1 MIDFEMIEKIE
12 EWGFEIEKEY
22 HRTKAH
28 DGIIGIKDQLINV
41 FDVFDIWTEYQEYLD
56 ITFKEL
62 IEKLENE
69 PFYIGD
75 YKIYITYKLYHEEAI
90 KLIMLSEYL
99 GDEFEKY
106 LKDIEIELEN
116 WQPSDMEKFFEQYG
130 IEVY

>member
-1 MIDFEMIEKIE
+1 MIDIEMINKIE

-41 FDVFDIWTEYQEYLD
+41 FDVYDIRTEYREYLD

-62 IEKLENE
+62 IKKLETQ
-69 PFYIGD
+69 PVYIGD
-75 YKIYITYKLYHEEAI
+75 YKIYTTYKLYNEDAI
-90 KLIMLSEYL
+90 ELTTFSDYL

-106 LKDIEIELEN
+106 LKDNGIQVYDYDNSDIEE
-116 WQPSDMEKFFEQYG
+116 FFEQYG

>member
-1 MIDFEMIEKIE
+1 MIDIEMINKIE
-12 EWGFEIEKEY
+12 EWGFGIEQEY
-22 HRTKAH
+22 HRIKAH

-75 YKIYITYKLYHEEAI
+75 YKIYITYKLYHEDAI
-90 KLIMLSEYL
+90 ELTTFSNYL
-99 GDEFEKY
+99 GDEFEEY
-106 LKDIEIELEN
+106 LKDNGIQVYNYDNSDIEE
-116 WQPSDMEKFFEQYG
+116 FFEQYG

>member
-1 MIDFEMIEKIE
+1 MIDIEMINTIE

-69 PFYIGD
+69 PAYIGD
-75 YKIYITYKLYHEEAI
+75 YKIYTKYKLYHEYAKE
-90 KLIMLSEYL
+90 LTTFSDYL
-99 GDEFEKY
+99 GDEFEEY
-106 LKDIEIELEN
+106 LKDNEIELVN
-116 WQPSDMEKFFEQYG
+116 WQPSDVEEFFEQYG

>member
-1 MIDFEMIEKIE
+1 MVDIEMINKIE
-12 EWGFEIEKEY
+12 ECGFEIEKEY

-62 IEKLENE
+62 IEKLEND

-75 YKIYITYKLYHEEAI
+75 YKIYTTYKLYHEYAEE
-90 KLIMLSEYL
+90 LTTFYL
-99 GDEFEKY
+99 DDEFEKY
-106 LKDIEIELEN
+106 LKDNNIKLDN
-116 WQPSDMEKFFEQYG
+116 WQISDMEEFFEQYG

>member
-1 MIDFEMIEKIE
+1 MVF
-12 EWGFEIEKEY
+12 F
-22 HRTKAH
+22 
-28 DGIIGIKDQLINV
+28 IILLI
-41 FDVFDIWTEYQEYLD
+41 FIIILFDIWTEYQEYLD

-75 YKIYITYKLYHEEAI
+75 YKIYTTYKLYHEEAI

-106 LKDIEIELEN
+106 LNDNDIELEN
-116 WQPSDMEKFFEQYG
+116 WQPSDMEEFFEQYG

>member
-75 YKIYITYKLYHEEAI
+75 YKIYTTYKLYHVYAEE
-90 KLIMLSEYL
+90 LTTFSEYL

-106 LKDIEIELEN
+106 LKDNEIALGN
-116 WQPSDMEKFFEQYG
+116 WQPSDVEEFFEQYG
-130 IEVY
+130 IELY